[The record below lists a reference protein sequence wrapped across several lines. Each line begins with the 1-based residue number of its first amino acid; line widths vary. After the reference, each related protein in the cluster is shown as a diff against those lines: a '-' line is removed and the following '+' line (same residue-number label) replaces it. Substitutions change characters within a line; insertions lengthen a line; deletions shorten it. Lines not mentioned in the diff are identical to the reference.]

1 MQFCVKNESRENDK
15 TFYITYSG
23 KKHLSAAIKMLFDRF
38 RVVFC
43 YQKEYNCEKRKIML
57 IRLSYL
63 DLCWSWSS
71 LLWHFM
77 SRIKVAVD
85 PQGPTLNLLYSGVM
99 DGDIRVR
106 DRLLVPV
113 FSHVSSQNT
122 RLWTWP
128 ESRTAWYTML
138 ERPSDC
144 PQAQT
149 LHGIPFLCLC
159 CSFMYCTCSCVAW
172 RMDVEMCVTKQYLWC
187 CMQPPYN
194 VSKGTKPTSWQDL
207 YLLYCNATLY
217 PLLAKKIHWVIQ
229 WRGYNFGN

>member
-23 KKHLSAAIKMLFDRF
+23 KKHLSAAIKMLFDRL

-99 DGDIRVR
+99 DGDMSETVSWSQFSLTCPLRILDCELDLKVE
-106 DRLLVPV
+106 RLDIQCLKGPATVLRHRLFTAFLFSASVAHSCTVHVPV
-113 FSHVSSQNT
+113 
-122 RLWTWP
+122 
-128 ESRTAWYTML
+128 
-138 ERPSDC
+138 
-144 PQAQT
+144 
-149 LHGIPFLCLC
+149 LHGGWMLK
-159 CSFMYCTCSCVAW
+159 CVW
-172 RMDVEMCVTKQYLWC
+172 QNNIFDVACNLLIMSVKAPNLPAGKICIFYIV
-187 CMQPPYN
+187 MQ
-194 VSKGTKPTSWQDL
+194 L
-207 YLLYCNATLY
+207 YTLY
-217 PLLAKKIHWVIQ
+217 WPRK
-229 WRGYNFGN
+229 YTE